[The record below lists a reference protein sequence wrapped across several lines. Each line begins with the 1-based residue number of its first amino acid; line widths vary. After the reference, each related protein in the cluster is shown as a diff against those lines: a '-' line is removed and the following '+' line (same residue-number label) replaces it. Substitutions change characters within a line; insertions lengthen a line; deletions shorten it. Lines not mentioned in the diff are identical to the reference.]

1 MKTSCLVAESSL
13 EIPHNSSPQTRIA
26 QNPSFLLEHLGAII
40 IASVIGLGFLF
51 GLWFDA
57 SRPTAPLSTYPY
69 YDTQKPVPPWSEP
82 TPLEGNR

>member
-13 EIPHNSSPQTRIA
+13 EIPHSSSSQTRIV
-26 QNPSFLLEHLGAII
+26 QSSSFSLQHLGVII
-40 IASVIGLGFLF
+40 IASIIGLGVLF
-51 GLWFDA
+51 GFWFDA
-57 SRPTAPLSTYPY
+57 SRPTAPPSTYPY